1 MFLRGRKLNILL
13 VFISESSFKV
23 PKTITLNATPYF
35 TMKIPNKRELEQIV
49 SNYMSDN
56 DFKDFMKFYKD
67 YNKKPYLFLVY
78 DTALSSL
85 RFRKNLL

>member
-1 MFLRGRKLNILL
+1 M
-13 VFISESSFKV
+13 SESSFKV

-67 YNKKPYLFLVY
+67 YNKKP
-78 DTALSSL
+78 
-85 RFRKNLL
+85 RFIFSVRYSFVFITI

>member
-1 MFLRGRKLNILL
+1 M
-13 VFISESSFKV
+13 SESSFKV

-49 SNYMSDN
+49 SNYLSDN

-67 YNKKPYLFLVY
+67 YNKKTIFIFSVRYSFVFI
-78 DTALSSL
+78 TI
-85 RFRKNLL
+85 